1 MTNIVCTLIKKY
13 RSSGTQKGRSQWALS
28 GPDAEIDKVVEH
40 QGQYLIK
47 GGQPVNGKV
56 LISGPHTFSAI
67 GTQVALIYAEDLD
80 RYYPDSGESKANM
93 LDLEEINS
101 SAMSDSAKAML
112 ESEIITNSS
121 FSRAQNRVQRFSAP
135 QVASTTP
142 ASQPVPE
149 PEATAEDADLDQ
161 PLEEK
166 PKAKAKK

>member
-13 RSSGTQKGRSQWALS
+13 RASGTQKGRCQWALS
-28 GPDAEIDKVVEH
+28 GPDSEIDKVVEH
-40 QGQYLIK
+40 QGQYLVA

-56 LISGPHTFSAI
+56 LISGPYTLSAI
-67 GTQVALIYAEDLD
+67 GTQVDLIYAENLD
-80 RYYPDSGESKANM
+80 RYYPDSTESKANI
-93 LDLEEINS
+93 LDLEEVNAS
-101 SAMSDSAKAML
+101 SISDSAKSKL
-112 ESEIITNSS
+112 ESQIIDNSS
-121 FSRAQNRVQRFSAP
+121 FSRAQNRVSRFSAP

-149 PEATAEDADLDQ
+149 PEATAEDGNLDQ